1 MAQLDFPAIGNH
13 LEDIQNGI
21 HGIQNQVVLV
31 ANIPA
36 VVGYNEL
43 RWGLWR
49 ERKTW
54 LQRTN
59 ELWQERNELRQ
70 KTNQL
75 RQKTDGN
82 HIEIMAI
89 LPEIRGQIG
98 QIQNEYL
105 YWSPFGNWV

>member
-43 RWGLWR
+43 R
-49 ERKTW
+49 
-54 LQRTN
+54 
-59 ELWQERNELRQ
+59 
-70 KTNQL
+70 
-75 RQKTDGN
+75 
-82 HIEIMAI
+82 
-89 LPEIRGQIG
+89 
-98 QIQNEYL
+98 
-105 YWSPFGNWV
+105 